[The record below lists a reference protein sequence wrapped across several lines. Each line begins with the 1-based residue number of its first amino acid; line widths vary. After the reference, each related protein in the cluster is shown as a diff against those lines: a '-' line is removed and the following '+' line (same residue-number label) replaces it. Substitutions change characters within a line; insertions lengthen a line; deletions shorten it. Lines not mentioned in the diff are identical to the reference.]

1 MEKVAS
7 TKGIPAFFLLK
18 CLLFSYIFTALLLL
32 LLAFLLFKL
41 GLSEEIVSIAIIGI
55 YVVSTFFGGFIAG
68 KKLQSRKFVWGLLI
82 GCAYFGVLA
91 AVSILVNQPV
101 SELGD
106 SVLTTFILCGAGG
119 MLGGMLG

>member
-1 MEKVAS
+1 MERAAS
-7 TKGIPAFFLLK
+7 QKGTAALSLLK
-18 CLLFSYIFTALLLL
+18 CLLLSYIFTALMLL

-55 YVVSTFFGGFIAG
+55 YVASTFLGGFIAG
-68 KKLQSRKFVWGLLI
+68 KRLQNRKFIWGLLV